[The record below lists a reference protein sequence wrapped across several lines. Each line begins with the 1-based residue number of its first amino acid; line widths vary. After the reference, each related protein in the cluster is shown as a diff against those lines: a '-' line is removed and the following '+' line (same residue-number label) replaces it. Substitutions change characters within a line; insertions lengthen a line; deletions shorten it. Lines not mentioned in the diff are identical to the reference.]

1 MRPPQRLLAAA
12 FCFVP
17 QQFRYLISHHQ
28 SFNFPVSSITPITPL
43 SKLPNFDPRKIAVLG
58 VDAHLPAVSAERLQP
73 DALRQ
78 RFITPPVW
86 QPEIHAEHKF
96 ADRAPMHASVLVPIV
111 MRQQT
116 MVLLTERTAH
126 LSTHSGQIAFPGGK
140 ADAHD
145 ADAAATALREAQEEV
160 GLDPRFVQV
169 LGNLPIYVTGTSFLI
184 TPVVAL
190 VQPDF
195 VMTPNAHE
203 VADVFEVPLEFLMN
217 PANHQRHALEWEGLR
232 REWFSMPY
240 DEKMLLQ
247 AQDPPYDK
255 AGQRFIWGATAGM
268 LRNFY
273 RFLSA

>member
-1 MRPPQRLLAAA
+1 MFDIPARCL
-12 FCFVP
+12 
-17 QQFRYLISHHQ
+17 
-28 SFNFPVSSITPITPL
+28 FPFFKVSSNPPAAPITPL
-43 SKLPNFDPRKIAVLG
+43 SRLPNFDARKIAVLG
-58 VDAHLPAVSAERLQP
+58 VDSHLPAVTSERLQA
-73 DALRQ
+73 DALRR

-86 QPEIHAEHKF
+86 QPEIYAEHRF
-96 ADRAPMHASVLVPIV
+96 TDRTPMHAAVLVAVV
-111 MRQQT
+111 MREQP

-140 ADAHD
+140 ADATD

-160 GLDPRFVQV
+160 GLDPRFAQV
-169 LGNLPIYVTGTSFLI
+169 LGNLPTYTTGTAFII

-190 VQPDF
+190 VRPDF
-195 VMTPNAHE
+195 VVTPNAHE
-203 VADVFEVPLEFLMN
+203 VADVFEVPLQFLMN

-240 DEKMLLQ
+240 SDSMLDRSDDIFHPANHAQIAQHAQ
-247 AQDPPYDK
+247 AR
-255 AGQRFIWGATAGM
+255 QRFIWGATAGM